1 MRRLLGGLTY
11 ANVVSP
17 VCLFILLGG
26 GAYAASQLPKGSVGS
41 AQLKRNAVTS
51 SKVKDRALL
60 ARDFKR
66 GQLPRGRRGAT
77 GPAGV
82 PGRPGTAGSPG
93 SQLNAFARVTSTG
106 EFDPLRSRYVQMTV
120 RRLDEGRYCLLGFVQ
135 APNSDAVGPP
145 RNAIATPE
153 DEDRTASVKTGAQA
167 APECVSGTL
176 VTLTNTL
183 DGTREDGAFYI
194 LLSN

>member
-1 MRRLLGGLTY
+1 MRRLTAGLTY
-11 ANVVSP
+11 ANVVSTA
-17 VCLFILLGG
+17 CLFIVLGG
-26 GAYAASQLPKGSVGS
+26 GAYAATTLPKGSVGS
-41 AQLKRNAVTS
+41 KQIKRSAVSS
-51 SKVKDRALL
+51 SKVKDRSLL

-77 GPAGV
+77 GPAGL
-82 PGRPGTAGSPG
+82 PGRSGPAGSSG
-93 SQLNAFARVTSTG
+93 SQFNAFARVTSTG
-106 EFDPLRSRYVQMTV
+106 DLDPSRSRYTQMNA

-145 RNAIATPE
+145 RNAVVTPE
-153 DEDRTASVKTGAQA
+153 DEDRTASVKIGAQS
-167 APECVSGTL
+167 APDCVSGTL